1 MIQTRFGIF
10 ETNSSSTHS
19 LILCTD
25 ETYQKFMHEEL
36 FVDWDEEEFVSID
49 ALRAEAKK
57 IIDPDDR
64 WRHKYPTPQEID
76 AMEPWE
82 LIDVLE
88 DWDRQFGAHNCSPG
102 EHREMLL
109 PSGERVHALSE
120 FYYNN

>member
-1 MIQTRFGIF
+1 MIQVRTGVF

-25 ETYQKFMHEEL
+25 ETYQKFLREEL

-57 IIDPDDR
+57 IIDPEDR

-76 AMEPWE
+76 IMEPWE

-88 DWDRQFGAHNCSPG
+88 DWDRQFGSHNCCPG
-102 EHREMLL
+102 EHREMVL

-120 FYYNN
+120 FYYND